1 MIRLYL
7 LVFVVLALVSW
18 LTPWL
23 RRLGLGRLPGD
34 LRFRWLGREWN
45 LPVASTIILSLLL
58 TALAK
63 FV

>member
-1 MIRLYL
+1 MIRIYL

-34 LRFRWLGREWN
+34 LHFRLLGRDWN
-45 LPVASTIILSLLL
+45 LPVASTIVLSLLL
-58 TALAK
+58 TAIAK
-63 FV
+63 IV